1 MSKVIVSREARKD
14 LEGIRAY
21 IRDDL
26 ANPDAARRIIGELKK
41 SVLSLS
47 SMPGRGK
54 PLDALLPVHTDY
66 RYLMCEN
73 YCVFYLTGEA
83 ETIVVRILHQRQD
96 CLRAL
101 FMLDDPAIDEET
113 ANGERPHRRTLTERA
128 AAFNCELRL
137 GGELTWSKQEG
148 DEV

>member
-1 MSKVIVSREARKD
+1 
-14 LEGIRAY
+14 
-21 IRDDL
+21 
-26 ANPDAARRIIGELKK
+26 
-41 SVLSLS
+41 
-47 SMPGRGK
+47 MPGRGK

-101 FMLDDPAIDEET
+101 FMLDDPAIDEEP
-113 ANGERPHRRTLTERA
+113 ADGERPHRRMRTERA
-128 AAFNCELRL
+128 AAFNGELRL

-148 DEV
+148 DEI

>member
-1 MSKVIVSREARKD
+1 MPKVIVSREARRD

-47 SMPGRGK
+47 SMPGRWK

-66 RYLMCEN
+66 RYLVCEN
-73 YCVFYLTGEA
+73 YCVFYLTGDA

-101 FMLDDPAIDEET
+101 FL
-113 ANGERPHRRTLTERA
+113 
-128 AAFNCELRL
+128 
-137 GGELTWSKQEG
+137 QE
-148 DEV
+148 

>member
-54 PLDALLPVHTDY
+54 PLDALLPVHTCLLY
-66 RYLMCEN
+66 TSR
-73 YCVFYLTGEA
+73 CV
-83 ETIVVRILHQRQD
+83 
-96 CLRAL
+96 
-101 FMLDDPAIDEET
+101 
-113 ANGERPHRRTLTERA
+113 
-128 AAFNCELRL
+128 
-137 GGELTWSKQEG
+137 
-148 DEV
+148 